1 MYESNLLPSRQPNT
15 KKKLPNLGV
24 PAPKQSVCLSLLCPA
39 LFFSFQRKSFFLK
52 KRFQHWVEPEAT
64 LSLHLLIWHR
74 SGVFVFLLFF
84 SSHRSYFQSWL
95 LTYDFSR
102 KWTWYA
108 MSTFMRTVTYN

>member
-24 PAPKQSVCLSLLCPA
+24 PAPKQSVCLTLLCPA
-39 LFFSFQRKSFFLK
+39 LFFSEKIFFSEETVPT
-52 KRFQHWVEPEAT
+52 HWVEPEAT

-74 SGVFVFLLFF
+74 SGIFVFLLFF

>member
-52 KRFQHWVEPEAT
+52 KRFQHIGLNQKQ
-64 LSLHLLIWHR
+64 LSLSPPANLAQKWYFRFSPLLFLAP
-74 SGVFVFLLFF
+74 FVFSELVADIRLL
-84 SSHRSYFQSWL
+84 
-95 LTYDFSR
+95 
-102 KWTWYA
+102 
-108 MSTFMRTVTYN
+108 